1 MGFLDKVKAGAESAA
16 AKAKEEAKE
25 LQTKREIGQTYDE
38 LGKVAYDLVER
49 GEISHTELAAVADRI
64 RALKAQLEELS
75 GGGTVAAAAASPA
88 GPAAPA
94 EPSEPPAPSGP
105 PAMPS

>member
-1 MGFLDKVKAGAESAA
+1 MGFLDKAKAGVQSAG

-25 LQTKREIGQTYDE
+25 LQTKREIGQAYDE

-49 GEISHTELAAVADRI
+49 GEISHAELATVADRI
-64 RALKAQLEELS
+64 RALKAQLAELA
-75 GGGTVAAAAASPA
+75 GGGAPVAGAAAAA
-88 GPAAPA
+88 
-94 EPSEPPAPSGP
+94 PSEPAAPSGP

>member
-1 MGFLDKVKAGAESAA
+1 MGFLDKVKAGAETAA

-25 LQTKREIGQTYDE
+25 LQTKREIGQAYDE

-64 RALKAQLEELS
+64 RALKVQLEEL
-75 GGGTVAAAAASPA
+75 GGGGVAVAAT
-88 GPAAPA
+88 AAPA
-94 EPSEPPAPSGP
+94 GSSEPPAPSGP

>member
-1 MGFLDKVKAGAESAA
+1 MGFLDK
-16 AKAKEEAKE
+16 AKAAGQSAVAKGKEEAKE
-25 LQTKREIGQTYDE
+25 LQTKREIGQAYDE

-49 GEISHTELAAVADRI
+49 GEISHAELTGGADRI

-75 GGGTVAAAAASPA
+75 GGGAPVAAAAAA
-88 GPAAPA
+88 PAAP
-94 EPSEPPAPSGP
+94 SEPAAPSGP

>member
-1 MGFLDKVKAGAESAA
+1 MGFLDK
-16 AKAKEEAKE
+16 AKAAGQSAVAKGKEEAKE
-25 LQTKREIGQTYDE
+25 LQTKRELGQAFDE

-49 GEISHTELAAVADRI
+49 GEISHAELAAGGDRI

-75 GGGTVAAAAASPA
+75 GGGAPVAAAAAA
-88 GPAAPA
+88 
-94 EPSEPPAPSGP
+94 PSEPAEPSGP